1 MTNAKDDPRADAI
14 LRRKAN
20 GLLAP
25 DEAIT
30 ELADAD
36 CTAAL
41 AMVVAERTR
50 LAPAMVLR
58 ALEDES
64 DEAISVMCRAAGLR
78 INGYSALLRMRRRR
92 NRGLDSAPTHALT
105 FFSDLSPVAAK
116 QILARMVAQQ
126 GKRPAR

>member
-1 MTNAKDDPRADAI
+1 MTNAQDDPRADAI

-25 DEAIT
+25 DEVIT

-36 CTAAL
+36 CATAL
-41 AMVVAERTR
+41 ATVVAERTR
-50 LAPAMVLR
+50 LAPALVLR
-58 ALEDES
+58 ALDDES
-64 DEAISVMCRAAGLR
+64 DETISIMCRAAGLR

-116 QILARMVAQQ
+116 QILARMVAEA
-126 GKRPAR
+126 GKRAG